1 MDQALLQELQVEG
14 YTKQSPNSYDAS
26 ILLTLTYPFTPQ
38 YLVSTNHTPYVS
50 HLKGRRNF
58 VPGDRQ
64 ENRQK

>member
-1 MDQALLQELQVEG
+1 MGQALLQALQTEE

-26 ILLTLTYPFTPQ
+26 ILLMLTYTFTSQ
-38 YLVSTNHTPYVS
+38 DLVSTNHTPYVS
-50 HLKGRRNF
+50 HLKERRHF